1 MGFNC
6 GIVGLPNVGKS
17 TIFNALTNAGA
28 VAANYPFCTI
38 DPNVGVVF
46 VPDVRLKK
54 LAEIFKSE
62 KILPTTI
69 EFVDIA
75 GLVAGASK
83 GEGLGN
89 QFLGHIREVDAV
101 AHIVRCFEDPDVVH
115 VHGDVDPIR
124 DIEVIHT
131 ELLLADH
138 QAVTKQIDKVKRLTK
153 TGNKEAVVELALFE
167 KIEKT
172 LNEGKPARSVALTLE
187 EKEKVNA
194 LFLIT
199 MKPEMYVCNVDES
212 HVTGPEPDAVQKV
225 RDYAAKEEAD
235 VAMICGKIES
245 EIAEMKDA
253 EKEAFLADYGLK
265 ESGLNQLAR
274 AGYHLL
280 NLITYFT
287 AGPKETRAWTIR
299 RGTLAPQAAGV
310 IHSDFEKGFIR
321 AETYSYDDL
330 IRLGSEQKVKEAGL
344 YRSEGKE
351 YVARDGDVM
360 LFRFN
365 V

>member
-1 MGFNC
+1 MGFKC

-28 VAANYPFCTI
+28 QAANYPFCTI

-46 VPDVRLKK
+46 VPDDRLDQ
-54 LAEIFKSE
+54 LALLFKSE
-62 KILPTTI
+62 KKIPTTV

-89 QFLGHIREVDAV
+89 QFLGHIREVDAI
-101 AHIVRCFEDPDVVH
+101 AHIVRCFDDPDVVH
-115 VHGDVDPIR
+115 VAGSVDPLR

-131 ELLLADH
+131 ELLLSDH
-138 QAVTKQIDKVKRLTK
+138 QAVSKQIEKVKRLAK
-153 TGNKEAVVELALFE
+153 VGNKEAVAEQALFE
-167 KIEKT
+167 KILGFLDKGE
-172 LNEGKPARSVALTLE
+172 PARSVPLTAE
-187 EKEKVNA
+187 EKQKA
-194 LFLIT
+194 ASLFLIT
-199 MKPEMYVCNVDES
+199 MKPELYVCNVDEN
-212 HVTGPEPDAVQKV
+212 HVSGEEPEAVKKV
-225 RDYAAKEEAD
+225 RAHAVKEGAQ
-235 VAMICGKIES
+235 VTLICGKIES
-245 EIAEMKDA
+245 EIAEMEES
-253 EKEAFLADYGLK
+253 EKQTFLADYGLK

-274 AGYHLL
+274 AGYRLL

-287 AGPKETRAWTIR
+287 AGPKEARAWTVTQ
-299 RGTLAPQAAGV
+299 GTLAPQAAGV

-321 AETYSYDDL
+321 AEVYHFDDL
-330 IRLGSEQKVKEAGL
+330 VKLGSEQKIKEAGL
-344 YRSEGKE
+344 YKSEGKE
-351 YVARDGDVM
+351 YVVKDGDVM

>member
-28 VAANYPFCTI
+28 QAANYPFCTI

-46 VPDVRLKK
+46 VPDERLKK
-54 LAEIFKSE
+54 LAKIFNPE
-62 KILPTTI
+62 KTTPTII

-75 GLVAGASK
+75 GLVQGASQ

-89 QFLGHIREVDAV
+89 QFLGHIREVDAI
-101 AHIVRCFEDPDVVH
+101 AHIVRCFEDSDVIH
-115 VHGDVDPIR
+115 VHGAIDPLR

-131 ELLLADH
+131 ELLLADL
-138 QAVTKQIDKVKRLTK
+138 QSVTKQIDKVKRLAK
-153 TGNKEAVVELALFE
+153 VGNKEAGIDLALYE
-167 KIEKT
+167 KIAHT
-172 LNEGKPARSVALTLE
+172 LNTGKPARSLTLTVE
-187 EKEKVNA
+187 EQERAKP
-194 LFLIT
+194 LFLIS
-199 MKPEMYVCNVDES
+199 MKPELYVCNVDEARAM
-212 HVTGPEPDAVQKV
+212 GEEPESVKKVKDHAAGDGADAVV
-225 RDYAAKEEAD
+225 
-235 VAMICGKIES
+235 ICGKIES
-245 EIAEMKDA
+245 EIAQMNEE

-265 ESGLNQLAR
+265 ESGLDRLAR

-280 NLITYFT
+280 NLITFFT
-287 AGPKETRAWTIR
+287 AGPKEVRAWTVIK
-299 RGTLAPQAAGV
+299 GAHAPQAAGQ

-321 AETYSYDDL
+321 AEVYHYDDL

-344 YRSEGKE
+344 MRSEGKD
-351 YVARDGDVM
+351 YVVKDGDVM
-360 LFRFN
+360 FFKFN